1 MSVKYVTD
9 NADAEDN
16 KAGGGGVNIG
26 VHSLMHKTVTAFLRY
41 RTVPEENIITEIT
54 IQISV
59 KKSDIQKTDMEKFSS
74 GKFLYQKNF

>member
-1 MSVKYVTD
+1 
-9 NADAEDN
+9 
-16 KAGGGGVNIG
+16 
-26 VHSLMHKTVTAFLRY
+26 MHKTVTAFLRY
-41 RTVPEENIITEIT
+41 RTVPEENIITEIA